1 MRHTRPSRPILLGL
15 ALSCLSSAAPAQSYW
30 HDDAGR
36 AQYRLELL
44 KPFLDGLD
52 ESFFT
57 GAAFLSGSYRLGTR
71 FRVEAELP
79 FARASWPFEVVPGD
93 LSGSMVGNPYL
104 GLVLHHGERPLSF
117 RAGVRLPVVGDLN
130 DAYDL
135 APFTAGVTSDLDR
148 IEAFSP
154 NTVTPKVAMEWQKV
168 RPGGLLLGLLIGST
182 VPIAD
187 DFGHADWLGDYGLRI
202 GYRGERIQVHGAL
215 TGRINLTSDDVNGLA
230 ERTRHQVSAVVLFR
244 SGTVR
249 PEFMVRLPL
258 DKEVRDQVPVVIGA
272 GMRLVF

>member
-1 MRHTRPSRPILLGL
+1 MRRSRPPRAMLLAL
-15 ALSCLSSAAPAQSYW
+15 LLSCLGGAAQAQSYW

-44 KPFLDGLD
+44 KPFLDGVD
-52 ESFFT
+52 ESFLS
-57 GAAFLSGSYRLGTR
+57 GAAFLSGSYLVGTGIRL
-71 FRVEAELP
+71 EAELP
-79 FARASWPFEVVPGD
+79 FSRASWPFVVVPGD
-93 LSGSMVGNPYL
+93 VSGYLFGNPYL
-104 GLVLHHGERPLSF
+104 GLVLHRGERALAF
-117 RAGVRLPVVGDLN
+117 RAGLRLPLVGDL
-130 DAYDL
+130 DGDYDL
-135 APFTAGVTSDLDR
+135 APFTAGTVSDLDR
-148 IEAFSP
+148 IEAFFP
-154 NTVTPKVAMEWQKV
+154 NTVTGRVGMEWQKV
-168 RPGGLLLGLLIGST
+168 QPGGLLLGLLIGST